1 MTTKLKATV
10 AMFALCSTATL
21 AIEQAKPADAQILTV
36 LRTLVDSQV
45 AFDQKKMDTVLAPDY
60 VEISPVGDV
69 DQRAKVLSF
78 YDPAEKG
85 YAPVGKAALEEV
97 STRTY
102 GDTAVT
108 VSKLTFNLQTPQGV
122 IARPMRAV
130 FVTRNIGS
138 RWLIVS
144 SQFTPIRGKN

>member
-1 MTTKLKATV
+1 MTTKLTTMI
-10 AMFALCSTATL
+10 AMFALCSAATITA
-21 AIEQAKPADAQILTV
+21 EQAKPADAQILTV

-45 AFDQKKMDTVLAPDY
+45 TFDQKKMETVLAPDY
-60 VEISPVGDV
+60 VEISPIGDV
-69 DQRAKVLSF
+69 DPRAKVLSF

-85 YAPVGKAALEEV
+85 NAPVGKAALEEV

-122 IARPMRAV
+122 VSRPMRAV
-130 FVTRNIGS
+130 FVTRKTAGG
-138 RWLIVS
+138 WLIVS
-144 SQFTPIRGKN
+144 SQFTPIRTK